1 LAADIPDANLTA
13 DPTGGDSVLRVE
25 PAQLELTQLRA
36 IHTDDEDAEAAT
48 QRAKECI
55 DDADLGDEDAE
66 LALGD
71 CEDNLMSWYDS
82 KELGVLVNLMWR
94 GGGYGHSSASQS
106 PRAPPM
112 RQRARACSFYGLTWA
127 IPSRKEAPTRC
138 CCAARSAGGAPR
150 RPGARRRPPGC
161 RARTPD
167 PLVGRGACSR
177 GDSPARLP
185 GGRRRPA
192 PRCPGPRGP
201 ARSCGCRG
209 CR

>member
-1 LAADIPDANLTA
+1 ADIPDANLTA

-82 KELGVLVNLMWR
+82 KELGVLVDLMER
-94 GGGYGHSSASQS
+94 GGLRTLFGKPKPAGAADEAACAGLFLLWLDLGYSVSKGSSHSLLLRSAVSRRRTAAARRPEAPSRVSSAHS
-106 PRAPPM
+106 
-112 RQRARACSFYGLTWA
+112 G
-127 IPSRKEAPTRC
+127 
-138 CCAARSAGGAPR
+138 SAGG
-150 RPGARRRPPGC
+150 
-161 RARTPD
+161 
-167 PLVGRGACSR
+167 
-177 GDSPARLP
+177 
-185 GGRRRPA
+185 
-192 PRCPGPRGP
+192 PRCVQPRGQSCTTSR
-201 ARSCGCRG
+201 RSSKTCTTV
-209 CR
+209 